1 MRKTMEVM
9 IDLNTFADGA
19 LAERFHQEFER
30 VMQNMADLNTD
41 PKKARKIVLTL
52 SFAGDKKRDVW
63 NCQVQATSKLA
74 PTEAVES
81 KILLDM
87 DQNGNL
93 VGQEL
98 ASGIQGQFYMD
109 LQGDMKTDVG
119 QPVEEVEEKEQNQ
132 VAEKQTVVIDYMK
145 TKSN

>member
-1 MRKTMEVM
+1 MEVM

-19 LAERFHQEFER
+19 LSERFHQEFER
-30 VMQNMADLNTD
+30 VMENMNDLNTD
-41 PKKARKIVLTL
+41 PKKARKIVVTL
-52 SFAGDKKRDVW
+52 SFSGDQKREVW
-63 NCQVQATSKLA
+63 NCQVQATSKLV

-98 ASGIQGQFYMD
+98 ASGLKGQYFMD
-109 LQGDMKTDVG
+109 LQGDVRTDLG
-119 QPVEEVEEKEQNQ
+119 QPVEEVEVVEQNK
-132 VAEKQTVVIDYMK
+132 AADKQTVVIDYLK

>member
-1 MRKTMEVM
+1 MEVM

-30 VMQNMADLNTD
+30 VMENMADLNTD

-109 LQGDMKTDVG
+109 LQGDVKTDVG
-119 QPVEEVEEKEQNQ
+119 QPVEEVEEVEEKEQNQ
-132 VAEKQTVVIDYMK
+132 AAEKQTVVIDYMK
-145 TKSN
+145 SKSN

>member
-1 MRKTMEVM
+1 
-9 IDLNTFADGA
+9 
-19 LAERFHQEFER
+19 
-30 VMQNMADLNTD
+30 
-41 PKKARKIVLTL
+41 
-52 SFAGDKKRDVW
+52 W

-109 LQGDMKTDVG
+109 LQGDVKTDVG
-119 QPVEEVEEKEQNQ
+119 QPVEEKEQNQ
-132 VAEKQTVVIDYMK
+132 AADKQTVVIDYMK
-145 TKSN
+145 SKSN

>member
-1 MRKTMEVM
+1 LVVM
-9 IDLNTFADGA
+9 IYFYTFADGA

-30 VMQNMADLNTD
+30 VMENMADLNTD

-109 LQGDMKTDVG
+109 LQGDVKTDVG

-132 VAEKQTVVIDYMK
+132 AAEKQTVVIDYMK
-145 TKSN
+145 SKSN

>member
-1 MRKTMEVM
+1 MSKVMEVM

-30 VMQNMADLNTD
+30 VMENMADLNTD

-109 LQGDMKTDVG
+109 LQGDVKTDVG

-132 VAEKQTVVIDYMK
+132 AVEKQTVVIDYMK
-145 TKSN
+145 GKSN

>member
-1 MRKTMEVM
+1 MRKIMEVM

-30 VMQNMADLNTD
+30 VMENMADLNTD

-109 LQGDMKTDVG
+109 LQGDVKTDVG

-132 VAEKQTVVIDYMK
+132 AVEKQTVVIDYMK
-145 TKSN
+145 SKSN